1 MSHEYIGGLLY
12 FPVLSAFRGLS
23 FLWSAIL
30 LKNVVQP
37 PSFVRVCVCVGV
49 VSVDVE
55 KLVRGL
61 DNAQKLDEPVLLLLS
76 PRLHERAHVW

>member
-1 MSHEYIGGLLY
+1 M
-12 FPVLSAFRGLS
+12 LSAFRGLS

-37 PSFVRVCVCVGV
+37 PSFVRVRVGV
-49 VSVDVE
+49 VSADVE

>member
-1 MSHEYIGGLLY
+1 M
-12 FPVLSAFRGLS
+12 LSAFRGLS
-23 FLWSAIL
+23 FLWAAIL

-37 PSFVRVCVCVGV
+37 PSFVRVRVGV